1 MKFFQI
7 VFLKNKH
14 QFALVGL
21 LFAEFQLLIKKC
33 INKAS
38 DIWRREKSKSK
49 SREGGRILIAIKPRY
64 LESVEET
71 KKI

>member
-38 DIWRREKSKSK
+38 DIWRCEKSKSK

-64 LESVEET
+64 LESVEDT
-71 KKI
+71 KEI